1 MISINRALRT
11 AIRERLLP
19 YGFSVYSGQVP
30 ASEQGAYILL
40 SDVDVTDESTMQ
52 TQELSASVQTGIY
65 GRQNIAPA
73 SDDVEDIA
81 SDILGE
87 LYPTTDAIVEVD
99 GYQCLGM
106 SLVSSREQTLNFNSY
121 QISNRFINFNF
132 KYFING

>member
-30 ASEQGAYILL
+30 ATEQGIYVLL

-52 TQELSASVQTGIY
+52 TQDISCNIQIGIY
-65 GRQNIAPA
+65 GKQNIAPA

-87 LYPTTDAIVEVD
+87 LYPDTAAIVDVD

-106 SLVSSREQTLNFNSY
+106 SLVSSREQTLNFNSF
-121 QISNRFINFNF
+121 QISNRFITFNF
-132 KYFING
+132 KYYYNG